1 MSKVQC
7 KFGWSVERLARLAGL
22 AMVGW
27 TAATGGMALAQG
39 TADSKAAPAADEEDV
54 LVMKG
59 TNLEIRGTIIEETD
73 TKVRIKGVKY
83 GIPFETEY
91 AKSDI
96 LTIRRGKKAEG
107 TNTTKTPAAPAANP
121 GDTKTPARETKPEPA
136 AAGDQVRVYYAE
148 LKGEFGTDITQ
159 TPIRRAIKDAQ
170 DNKADVIIFMLENE
184 LKMRDGS
191 EVSNDVAGLF
201 DQIFRAE
208 AMTPIFVE
216 EIPKQW
222 PKQPKIV
229 FWVKQAMGGA
239 SLLPF
244 VCPNIYMSS
253 DARIGGIGYL
263 TEMINR
269 GDKVVADKQYS
280 LRLGHA
286 RGWFIAGGYDP
297 RLLHAM
303 AVRDY
308 VLSAKITGDSIE
320 YFERM
325 ADPLKGE
332 ILLTDD
338 GAGANVDSMGDRV
351 RSIGNDVLTLDSKTA
366 RTLRISKGTADSL
379 DDLMFQLGLDRTG
392 KVIPGRSKQIMEGW
406 SRDVADATKRLQVLW
421 REYNEVTVAEPGGF
435 DERSKA
441 RSTQIAKLNQML
453 ELIRRYEEA
462 LADQFPEVQIRGLI
476 DRIKF
481 QQMSDRR

>member
-1 MSKVQC
+1 MPKVEC
-7 KFGWSVERLARLAGL
+7 KDGWSIERLARLAGL
-22 AMVGW
+22 AIVGLA
-27 TAATGGMALAQG
+27 AATGGIAHAQG
-39 TADSKAAPAADEEDV
+39 ASDSKTTAAADEEDV

-59 TNLEIRGTIIEETD
+59 TNLEIRGTILEETD
-73 TKVRIKGVKY
+73 SKVRIKGVKY

-96 LTIRRGKKAEG
+96 LSIRRGKKTEG
-107 TNTTKTPAAPAANP
+107 SSKTPATPAANP
-121 GDTKTPARETKPEPA
+121 ADTKTPARETKPEPA

-184 LKMRDGS
+184 IKMRDGS
-191 EVSNDVAGLF
+191 EVQNDVAGLF

-208 AMTPIFVE
+208 AITPIFVE

-222 PKQPKIV
+222 PKQPKVV

-253 DARIGGIGYL
+253 EARIGGIGYL

-303 AVRDY
+303 AVRDF

-338 GAGANVDSMGDRV
+338 GAGAV
-351 RSIGNDVLTLDSKTA
+351 GNDVLTLDSKTA
-366 RTLRISKGTADSL
+366 RTLRISKGTTDSL

-392 KVIPGRSKQIMEGW
+392 KIIPGRSKQIMEGW
-406 SRDVADATKRLQVLW
+406 SRDVADATKRLQALW

-453 ELIRRYEEA
+453 ELIRRYEEV

-481 QQMSDRR
+481 QQMSDNR

>member
-1 MSKVQC
+1 MPKVER
-7 KFGWSVERLARLAGL
+7 KDGWSIERLARLTGL
-22 AMVGW
+22 AIVGLA
-27 TAATGGMALAQG
+27 AATGGIAHAQG
-39 TADSKAAPAADEEDV
+39 ASDSKTTAAADEEDV

-59 TNLEIRGTIIEETD
+59 TNLEIRGTILEETD
-73 TKVRIKGVKY
+73 SKVRIKGVKY

-91 AKSDI
+91 AKADI
-96 LTIRRGKKAEG
+96 LSIRRGKKTEG
-107 TNTTKTPAAPAANP
+107 SNKTPATPAANP
-121 GDTKTPARETKPEPA
+121 ADTKTPARETKPEPA

-184 LKMRDGS
+184 IKMRDGS
-191 EVSNDVAGLF
+191 EVQNDVAGLF

-208 AMTPIFVE
+208 AITPIFVE

-222 PKQPKIV
+222 PKQPKVV

-253 DARIGGIGYL
+253 EARIGGIGYL

-303 AVRDY
+303 AVRDF

-332 ILLTDD
+332 MLLTDD

-351 RSIGNDVLTLDSKTA
+351 RAVGNDVLTLDSKTA
-366 RTLRISKGTADSL
+366 RTLRISKGTTDSL

-392 KVIPGRSKQIMEGW
+392 KIIPGRSKQIMEGW
-406 SRDVADATKRLQVLW
+406 SRDVADATKRLQALW

-453 ELIRRYEEA
+453 ELIRRYEEV

-481 QQMSDRR
+481 QQMSDNR

>member
-1 MSKVQC
+1 MPKVEC
-7 KFGWSVERLARLAGL
+7 KDGWSIERLARLAGL
-22 AMVGW
+22 AIVGLA
-27 TAATGGMALAQG
+27 AATGGIAHAQG
-39 TADSKAAPAADEEDV
+39 EEDV

-59 TNLEIRGTIIEETD
+59 TNLEIRGTILEETD
-73 TKVRIKGVKY
+73 SKVRIKGVKY

-96 LTIRRGKKAEG
+96 LSIRRGKKTEG
-107 TNTTKTPAAPAANP
+107 SSKTPATPAANP
-121 GDTKTPARETKPEPA
+121 ADTKTPARETKPEPA

-184 LKMRDGS
+184 IKMRDGS
-191 EVSNDVAGLF
+191 EVQNDVAGLF

-208 AMTPIFVE
+208 AITPIFVE

-222 PKQPKIV
+222 PKQPKVV

-253 DARIGGIGYL
+253 EARIGGIGYL

-303 AVRDY
+303 AVRDF

-351 RSIGNDVLTLDSKTA
+351 RAVGNDVLTLDSKTA
-366 RTLRISKGTADSL
+366 RTLRISKGTTDSL

-392 KVIPGRSKQIMEGW
+392 KIIPGRSKQIMEGW
-406 SRDVADATKRLQVLW
+406 SRDVADATKRLQALW

-453 ELIRRYEEA
+453 ELIRRYEEV

-481 QQMSDRR
+481 QQMSDNR